1 MVTVENNPQEYVRVT
16 PSRSDLAPGTVVEQL
31 GGLHGLGTRSTG
43 LLSGL
48 TGRGTNGAP
57 TFEFLAL
64 SEGADDG
71 VEFYYGV
78 EDRLDA
84 LEERL
89 RTLYPPAFVV
99 ERVTVDLVDRLVP
112 GPTGDVSKPDTES
125 PLDAIDPMGV
135 TWHGDATR
143 RRDWMTTIPTFSTVA
158 DAENEH
164 SRAPLAPLIDQ
175 LAATDH
181 PLAFQVLFR
190 RKPDWS
196 HEAMERK
203 RKLREGEDRLVD
215 WFVGE
220 VLGGSA
226 TEHHSPSNTGRQR
239 QYLDVGG
246 RERVESIDEK
256 QPQHTFTVNLRAMAL
271 VDDDTDREPLDS
283 RLDDMASVFDHLDG
297 AHYRVSANRLRRG
310 LTKGRNARKA
320 CSRFFDRTLATGRW
334 GTTRP
339 DLVLNPD
346 ELANFVVVPPST
358 QLTTEGGRGA
368 QANPESRAPLPRPQT
383 EHMDEF
389 REGMAIGYALDE
401 TGEPET
407 EPTRVPPRLLP
418 THYLRAATT
427 GAGKSKALV
436 NDALSL
442 YEDTEGPVVLIDPK
456 GDGMT
461 ENYMRAHASRFGVD
475 DLEANVVHFP
485 VPEVL
490 PGFAFFN
497 LERDLQAGR
506 DRIDAVQNKADHYEE
521 ILKLAMGEERY
532 EQAIVAPNLI
542 KYLIK
547 ALYDEK
553 YGREN
558 GLYRE
563 SVDYFAHTQL
573 EHVLDQLWQAGPPDR
588 DIGASPRAS
597 QAEVQRKINRQ
608 LELDPNTFATI
619 MGGMSNRLDYV
630 TQDAH
635 LRRIFDNT
643 EPRFDFRDV
652 LDEDTVVLFDLGD
665 LRDEAARLMTG
676 VILTNLEDALE
687 TRKRTASAMPDDYVV
702 NLLIDEAA
710 SVVVSEVTN
719 DLLEKGRSFRL
730 SVGLS
735 LQFPEQIEEEGN
747 RQVYLNVLN
756 DVATTLVG
764 KISVDREIARAMAH
778 EEMDPAA
785 FANRIRSLPR
795 GEWIAQLP
803 SPTFGETGP
812 EPFSLEPMPI
822 PDGHPESDN
831 PFDDRQERDFE
842 AALDRVE
849 DSTASEYGVP
859 DGERLPTDQTPEP
872 VQEILGMPD
881 GDLDLAL
888 ASAIRTVQ
896 IRADQHETN
905 GWVPVQDVDAELR
918 ACYDAADVDDAP
930 PEYDVLT
937 DVRQRSRMIEV
948 DLDEHAESVVTR
960 LTDVG
965 EEAVTV
971 DTGDVRAAGGDRHDA
986 LLAQIEEA
994 LTPLGFTV
1002 TVEEQDGTDRPD
1014 ARAFH
1019 PDLDV
1024 EFNIE
1029 VETTTPDKP
1038 AKVLA
1043 NLRRAQ
1049 AADRVPLF
1057 VVETGAE
1064 STTHWADRLESI
1076 LNPPVKRRS
1085 NGETHL
1091 YITDESITYS
1101 GGARTEGG
1109 VTAVRPARGESRRT
1123 VWVEEGDEFVLLD
1136 GDGTEHACVDDPTDA
1151 SKDRFPAI
1159 YSYDPGAGEFTVYEH
1174 GETHV
1179 YDSRDGFEADWVRIR
1194 RPFVPERELPAS
1206 TFGSDAYAIVVIP
1219 SGSAEIDDPLLYDSG
1234 TTTPLSTLVD
1244 EPPVLPTG
1252 ETPSDSQGD
1261 ALADDPDAA
1270 IAAFASDWIAEV
1282 EDERVTTSQVYDAY
1296 TEWAE
1301 ARDLPIESRS
1311 WFARRL
1317 GEQLSFDRT
1326 TVRRDGSTVRCYEGI
1341 TLEEDSGDDAE

>member
-1 MVTVENNPQEYVRVT
+1 
-16 PSRSDLAPGTVVEQL
+16 
-31 GGLHGLGTRSTG
+31 
-43 LLSGL
+43 
-48 TGRGTNGAP
+48 
-57 TFEFLAL
+57 
-64 SEGADDG
+64 
-71 VEFYYGV
+71 
-78 EDRLDA
+78 
-84 LEERL
+84 
-89 RTLYPPAFVV
+89 
-99 ERVTVDLVDRLVP
+99 
-112 GPTGDVSKPDTES
+112 
-125 PLDAIDPMGV
+125 
-135 TWHGDATR
+135 
-143 RRDWMTTIPTFSTVA
+143 
-158 DAENEH
+158 
-164 SRAPLAPLIDQ
+164 
-175 LAATDH
+175 
-181 PLAFQVLFR
+181 
-190 RKPDWS
+190 
-196 HEAMERK
+196 
-203 RKLREGEDRLVD
+203 
-215 WFVGE
+215 
-220 VLGGSA
+220 
-226 TEHHSPSNTGRQR
+226 
-239 QYLDVGG
+239 
-246 RERVESIDEK
+246 
-256 QPQHTFTVNLRAMAL
+256 
-271 VDDDTDREPLDS
+271 
-283 RLDDMASVFDHLDG
+283 
-297 AHYRVSANRLRRG
+297 
-310 LTKGRNARKA
+310 
-320 CSRFFDRTLATGRW
+320 
-334 GTTRP
+334 
-339 DLVLNPD
+339 
-346 ELANFVVVPPST
+346 
-358 QLTTEGGRGA
+358 
-368 QANPESRAPLPRPQT
+368 
-383 EHMDEF
+383 
-389 REGMAIGYALDE
+389 
-401 TGEPET
+401 
-407 EPTRVPPRLLP
+407 
-418 THYLRAATT
+418 
-427 GAGKSKALV
+427 
-436 NDALSL
+436 
-442 YEDTEGPVVLIDPK
+442 
-456 GDGMT
+456 
-461 ENYMRAHASRFGVD
+461 
-475 DLEANVVHFP
+475 
-485 VPEVL
+485 
-490 PGFAFFN
+490 
-497 LERDLQAGR
+497 
-506 DRIDAVQNKADHYEE
+506 
-521 ILKLAMGEERY
+521 
-532 EQAIVAPNLI
+532 
-542 KYLIK
+542 
-547 ALYDEK
+547 
-553 YGREN
+553 
-558 GLYRE
+558 
-563 SVDYFAHTQL
+563 L
-573 EHVLDQLWQAGPPDR
+573 EHVLDQLWQAGPPDG
-588 DIGASPRAS
+588 DIGAAPRAS

-643 EPRFDFRDV
+643 EPRFDFRDI
-652 LDEDTVVLFDLGD
+652 LDEDMMVLFDLGD

-710 SVVVSEVTN
+710 SVVVSEVMN

-831 PFDDRQERDFE
+831 PFDDGQERTFE
-842 AALDRVE
+842 AALERVE
-849 DSTASEYGVP
+849 ETTVAEYGVP
-859 DGERLPTDQTPEP
+859 DDEGLPTDRTPEP

-881 GDLDLAL
+881 GDMDLAL

-896 IRADQHETN
+896 IRADEHETN

-918 ACYDAADVDDAP
+918 ACYDAAEVDDAP

-937 DVRQRSRMIEV
+937 DVRQRSRLIEV
-948 DLDEHAESVVTR
+948 DLDEHGETVVTR

-1002 TVEEQDGTDRPD
+1002 TVEEQDGADRPD
-1014 ARAFH
+1014 ARSFH

-1091 YITDESITYS
+1091 YITDESITYG

-1109 VTAVRPARGESRRT
+1109 VTAVRPASGESRRT
-1123 VWVEEGDEFVLLD
+1123 VWVEEGDEFVLRD
-1136 GDGTEHACVDDPTDA
+1136 GDGTEHACVDDPTDS
-1151 SKDRFPAI
+1151 SKGRFPAI
-1159 YSYDPGAGEFTVYEH
+1159 YSYDPGSGEFTVYEH

-1179 YDSRDGFEADWVRIR
+1179 YDSRDDFEADWVRIR

-1206 TFGSDAYAIVVIP
+1206 TFGSDAYAIVVVP
-1219 SGSAEIDDPLLYDSG
+1219 TDSAEIDDPLLYDSG

-1244 EPPVLPTG
+1244 EPPSLPTG
-1252 ETPSDSQGD
+1252 ETSPDSQGD
-1261 ALADDPDAA
+1261 ALAEDPGAA
-1270 IAAFASDWIAEV
+1270 IAAFASDWIVEAE
-1282 EDERVTTSQVYDAY
+1282 DATVTTSQVYDAY

-1301 ARDLPIESRS
+1301 AWDLPVESRS

-1326 TVRRDGSTVRCYEGI
+1326 TARRDGSTVRCYESI
-1341 TLEEDSGDDAE
+1341 TLQEEVSDDGQ